1 MSRRRLRVLVLVH
14 EDLVPPK
21 DVSGIDV
28 AEAEWKM
35 EFDVI
40 ETLGLMG
47 HTVDVVGLRSD
58 LTVLDRALKR
68 FHPDVL
74 FNLLEDFHDIAV
86 NDQNW
91 VSYLELLHIPY
102 TGCNPRGL
110 LLARDK
116 ALAKKVLSYH
126 GVRLPG
132 FVVCRLGE
140 PFYVPEDLSF
150 PLIVKSLVLDGSV
163 GISQASVVA
172 TEAKLEERV
181 QFVHDSIGSDAIC
194 EEFIEGRE
202 LYVGVLG
209 NERLQT
215 FPVWELQF
223 GNRPKSTRLIA
234 TDRVKWSG
242 RYQSRVD
249 VRTDEAELSESKA
262 RAVRALA
269 RRVYRILDLSGYA
282 RIDFRMG
289 PKGKVYFLEAN
300 PNPQLAYGEDFAES
314 AELRRHL
321 LRVALAADPEPRD
334 DAQVG
339 VRKRK
344 PGRHL

>member
-1 MSRRRLRVLVLVH
+1 MRRKRLRVLVLVH
-14 EDLVPPK
+14 EELVPPK

-28 AEAEWKM
+28 SQVEWKM

-47 HTVDVVGLRSD
+47 HVVAVVGLRSD

-91 VSYLELLHIPY
+91 VSYLELLLIPY

-110 LLARDK
+110 LLSRDK
-116 ALAKKVLSYH
+116 ALSKKVLVYH
-126 GVRLPG
+126 GVPLPD
-132 FVVCRLGE
+132 FAVFRRGE
-140 PFYVPEDLSF
+140 PVAATEELSF
-150 PLIVKSLVLDGSV
+150 PLIVKSLTLDGSV
-163 GISQASVVA
+163 GISQASVVS
-172 TEAKLEERV
+172 TPGKLEERV
-181 QFVHDSIGSDAIC
+181 RFVHDSIGSDAIC

-209 NERLQT
+209 NERLAT
-215 FPVWELQF
+215 FPVWELHF
-223 GNRPKSTRLIA
+223 GKRPRSTRLIA
-234 TDRVKWSG
+234 TDKVKWSDS
-242 RYQSRVD
+242 YQNQVG
-249 VRTDEAELSESKA
+249 VRTEEASLGEAQAKK
-262 RAVRALA
+262 VQGLA
-269 RRVYRILDLSGYA
+269 RKVYRILGLSGYA

-289 PKGKVYFLEAN
+289 ADGKAHFLEAN

-314 AELRRHL
+314 ADKAGISYESLLQRILNLALSRRW
-321 LRVALAADPEPRD
+321 E
-334 DAQVG
+334 
-339 VRKRK
+339 
-344 PGRHL
+344 

>member
-21 DVSGIDV
+21 DVTGIDV
-28 AEAEWKM
+28 TQAEWKM

-47 HTVDVVGLRSD
+47 HSVDVVGLRSD
-58 LTVLDRALKR
+58 LTVLDRAMRR
-68 FHPDVL
+68 FQPDVL
-74 FNLLEDFHDIAV
+74 FNLLEDFHDVAV

-91 VSYLELLHIPY
+91 VSYLELLHVPY

-110 LLARDK
+110 MLSRDK
-116 ALAKKVLSYH
+116 ALAKKVLTYH
-126 GVRLPG
+126 GIRLPG
-132 FVVCRLGE
+132 FVVFRRGDA
-140 PFYVPEDLSF
+140 VDAPEELRF
-150 PLIVKSLVLDGSV
+150 PLIVKALVLDGSV
-163 GISQASVVA
+163 GISQASVVS
-172 TEAKLEERV
+172 TDQKLEERV
-181 QFVHDSIGSDAIC
+181 RFLHESIGDDVIC

-209 NERLQT
+209 NDRLQT

-234 TDRVKWSG
+234 TDRVKWSD
-242 RYQSRVD
+242 RYQSRVA
-249 VRTDEAELSESKA
+249 VSTDEAELPSGKA
-262 RAVRALA
+262 RSVRALA
-269 RRVYRILDLSGYA
+269 RRVYRILGLSGYA

-289 PKGKVYFLEAN
+289 RNGRVYFLEAN

-314 AELRRHL
+314 ADRGGISYESLLQRILNLALTRRF
-321 LRVALAADPEPRD
+321 E
-334 DAQVG
+334 
-339 VRKRK
+339 
-344 PGRHL
+344 